1 MESIHPSAT
10 VIPIREAG
18 KNIEALLLRR
28 NPELS
33 FHGGAWVFPGGRV
46 DSKDYRG
53 GRNEDSISAARH
65 AAVREAKEEA
75 GLTISPDSLLAISHW
90 TTPTGLP
97 RRFKTWFFVADAKNE
112 TVCIDGGEIHAFQ
125 WMKPSEALD
134 KREKG
139 KIILPPPTFVT
150 LKMLSEYK
158 SVESVMSN
166 FSEREP
172 LIYLPKLVE
181 VPGGFCS
188 LYQGDAAYK
197 SKNIDKQGPRNRL
210 WILEKKWHYE
220 KSG

>member
-10 VIPIREAG
+10 VIPIRGAG

-46 DSKDYRG
+46 DSEDCKEG
-53 GRNEDSISAARH
+53 LNEDSISAARH

-75 GLTISPDSLLAISHW
+75 GLRISPDSLVIISQW
-90 TTPTGLP
+90 TTPIGLP
-97 RRFKTWFFVADAKNE
+97 KRFKTWFFIADARNE

-139 KIILPPPTFVT
+139 EIVLPPPTFVT
-150 LKMLSEYK
+150 LKMLLEYK

-172 LIYLPKLVE
+172 VIYLPKLVE

-197 SKNIDKQGPRNRL
+197 SKDIDKSGPRHRL

-220 KSG
+220 KSE